1 VDWFGTGRFGCGS
14 FGAAWFGCGPVGRGD
29 DALRPG
35 WSGGLMFAGADWVPG
50 AGASGPF
57 GAGWSGGATVSCGVP
72 GSFLVTGG
80 AASEFGA
87 VGAAS

>member
-1 VDWFGTGRFGCGS
+1 
-14 FGAAWFGCGPVGRGD
+14 
-29 DALRPG
+29 
-35 WSGGLMFAGADWVPG
+35 MFAGADWVPG

-72 GSFLVTGG
+72 GSSLVTGG